1 VRGKNVYALFG
12 NGVAA
17 CFDLKGNR
25 AWGRL
30 VEKPTHGWGHSAS
43 PVLADGKLIV
53 HIGATVHALDPAT
66 AESIWKAQS
75 SSNWG
80 TPLAISIGEGKAIV
94 TTGGDIL
101 ATRDGKYLARGIAS
115 LPWTSP
121 VVDKGVLYVVDEAGA
136 VAYRL
141 PWEITEPL
149 KLAKLWTARPP
160 ADRYYASPVVHE
172 GLVYAVNQGGMLS
185 VLDAASGAVVYSHR
199 IPLGGTF
206 YPSICLAGNRIFVS
220 SDSGKTVVL
229 EPGREYRE
237 VATNTL
243 EPFRSTPVFSGS
255 RMYVRT
261 MNHLFCIGK

>member
-1 VRGKNVYALFG
+1 
-12 NGVAA
+12 
-17 CFDLKGNR
+17 
-25 AWGRL
+25 
-30 VEKPTHGWGHSAS
+30 VEKPVHGWGYSAS
-43 PVLADGKLIV
+43 PVLADGKLIL
-53 HIGATVHALDPAT
+53 HIGSIVHALDPET
-66 AESIWKAQS
+66 GETLWRVGS

-80 TPLAISIGEGKAIV
+80 TPLPVSIGKEKAIV

-101 ATRDGKYLARGIAS
+101 AARDGKYLARGIAS

-121 VVDKGVLYVVDEAGA
+121 VAGKGVLYVVDEAGA

-141 PWEITEPL
+141 PWEFTEPL
-149 KLAKLWTARPP
+149 KLDRLWTARPP

-172 GLVYAVNQGGMLS
+172 GLVYAVTQGGTLS
-185 VLDAASGAVVYSHR
+185 VLDAGSGAIVYSRH

-220 SDSGKTVVL
+220 SDSGRTVVL

-237 VATNTL
+237 VGSNTL

-261 MNHLFCIGK
+261 MSHLFCIGK